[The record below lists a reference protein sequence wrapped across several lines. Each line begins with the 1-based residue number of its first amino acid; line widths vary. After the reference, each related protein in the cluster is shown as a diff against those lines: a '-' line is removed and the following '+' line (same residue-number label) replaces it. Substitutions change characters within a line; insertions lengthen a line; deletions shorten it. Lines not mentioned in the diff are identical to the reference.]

1 MKNLL
6 LKKLRFTSL
15 SLFGSIFLFGGL
27 FASPLAVLAFSFNV
41 VSTPNTGNFQII
53 ENSNASFG
61 QTGGLYTQQQVET
74 GWGNNDGSLSDCFL
88 YADFTGSAPFN
99 AATYSSATPGNWTHF
114 ISRQY
119 TDADCTISAGGLYDS
134 NRTLSGTIVVNAPDV
149 SMMSVV
155 VSSGTETLVDL
166 VFAILSFILL
176 VVPILLGLTALT
188 VFIYYI
194 PKLKERIL
202 YALRKR

>member
-1 MKNLL
+1 M
-6 LKKLRFTSL
+6 
-15 SLFGSIFLFGGL
+15 
-27 FASPLAVLAFSFNV
+27 AVLAFYYDV
-41 VSTPNTGNFQII
+41 VPNPNTGNFQII
-53 ENSNASFG
+53 ESSAMGFG

-74 GWGNNDGSLSDCFL
+74 AWGNNDGSLSDCFL
-88 YADFTGSAPFN
+88 YAEYTGSAPFN
-99 AATYSSATPGNWTHF
+99 AATYSSATPGNWTKF

-119 TDADCTISAGGLYDS
+119 TDADCTISAGGVYDS
-134 NRTLSGTIVVNAPDV
+134 NQSVGGTIVVNAPDV

-176 VVPILLGLTALT
+176 VVPVLLGLTALT